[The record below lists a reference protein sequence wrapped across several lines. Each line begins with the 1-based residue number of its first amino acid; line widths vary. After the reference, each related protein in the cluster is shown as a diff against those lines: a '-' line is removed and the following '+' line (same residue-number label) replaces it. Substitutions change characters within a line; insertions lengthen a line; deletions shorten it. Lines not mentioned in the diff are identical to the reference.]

1 MGSTFS
7 KSHYY
12 TTLFH
17 KRHVRVVVNK
27 NEILHARQGDGCY
40 AGGEQL
46 GQGEE
51 LQRQW
56 VHQEER
62 PEGTDHQQDGKADEA
77 VDEAVEG
84 PLEAAEEQCQ

>member
-1 MGSTFS
+1 M
-7 KSHYY
+7 
-12 TTLFH
+12 L
-17 KRHVRVVVNK
+17 RW
-27 NEILHARQGDGCY
+27 
-40 AGGEQL
+40 GEQP

-51 LQRQW
+51 QQRQG

>member
-1 MGSTFS
+1 M
-7 KSHYY
+7 
-12 TTLFH
+12 L
-17 KRHVRVVVNK
+17 RW
-27 NEILHARQGDGCY
+27 
-40 AGGEQL
+40 GEQP
-46 GQGEE
+46 GQG
-51 LQRQW
+51 

>member
-40 AGGEQL
+40 AGGEQP
-46 GQGEE
+46 GQG
-51 LQRQW
+51 

-62 PEGTDHQQDGKADEA
+62 PEGTDHQQDGKTDEA